1 MEQGKA
7 ITRYNCGGRKINMIT
22 KISIQNVKGYGIPG
36 RDINLM
42 LDPNKVNLCVAPNG
56 FGKSSLAAAFE
67 SMNRNRLDVPEDKK
81 HVDHKADPSS
91 LTVTIDGQDYVADNN
106 KNEIIQQVRPYV
118 IHNRTQVDYIKKRF
132 KSAFVVNAF
141 MEITP
146 IVVCPI
152 PEIPKLDF
160 YSITAIRKPF
170 GSNKKVVSDVSPI
183 LSDNYFCLL
192 LPSIFPILHKFEAK
206 KRWAKAGL
214 AMSRINA
221 LKGNEAQVIGS
232 VTDEMFAELESD
244 EDYQCYLNVY
254 KHIFRTFSKFDKF
267 NVFYQLQYLWV
278 HHREALRKLSA
289 RAEYEYYKKKVD
301 ANLHLLDSTG
311 RNIKTIEKDGSLIVI
326 FPHADEI
333 SNGQRDVLTFA
344 TELMIFRAS
353 LRRENKYIL
362 IIDEVFDYLDDAN
375 TLAAQYHLSRIVGK
389 YTGSVYVVLLTHL
402 NPYSFRNYVFNKK
415 IINEVYLEDV
425 APVSTE
431 DMMKFI
437 SFREWLEPKRFPE
450 RQATYDNLS
459 RDLFHYNPNAS
470 DRSAEIAGYH
480 RAGVKS
486 TWGNPTVFR
495 GVLVGELNKYLSG
508 QNNYDPYAVAMA
520 LRLRVEKVVYDK
532 LQTQELKDEFVATY
546 KTNEKL
552 EFCERHNIVVPDTY
566 FIVNSIHNE
575 ADHLKQNPLTG
586 RFEEKA
592 MVYKLQNGVV
602 HHIVAQL
609 FQYKGEALDA
619 SVVS

>member
-1 MEQGKA
+1 MVVNVGIQS
-7 ITRYNCGGRKINMIT
+7 MIT
-22 KISIQNVKGYGIPG
+22 KIRIENIKGYGIPG

-42 LDPNKVNLCVAPNG
+42 LDPKKVNLCVAPNG

-81 HVDHKADPSS
+81 HVDHKAEPSS

-141 MEITP
+141 MEIAP
-146 IVVCPI
+146 IIVCPI
-152 PEIPKLDF
+152 AEIPKLDF
-160 YSITAIRKPF
+160 YSITTIRKPF
-170 GSNKKVVSDVSPI
+170 GTNKKIVSDITPI
-183 LSDNYFCLL
+183 LSDNIFCLL
-192 LPSIFPILHKFEAK
+192 LPNVFPILHKFEAK
-206 KRWAKAGL
+206 KRWAKAEL

-221 LKGNEAQVIGS
+221 LRGNEAQVLGGII
-232 VTDEMFAELESD
+232 DEMFAELETD
-244 EDYQCYLNVY
+244 EDYQYYLDVY
-254 KHIFRTFSKFDKF
+254 KHIFRTLSTFEKF
-267 NVFYQLQYLWV
+267 NIFYQLQYLWV
-278 HHREALRKLSA
+278 HHREPLRKLSA
-289 RAEYEYYKKKVD
+289 RADYEYYKKKVD

-311 RNIKTIEKDGSLIVI
+311 RNIKTVEKDGSLIVT

-353 LRRENKYIL
+353 IRRENKYIL

-375 TLAAQYHLSRIVGK
+375 TMAAQYYLSKVIGK
-389 YTGSVYVVLLTHL
+389 YTGTVYVVLLTHL
-402 NPYSFRNYVFNKK
+402 NPFTFRNYVFNKK

-425 APVSTE
+425 VPVSTE

-437 SFREWLEPKRFPE
+437 SFREWLDPKKNPE
-450 RQATYDNLS
+450 RQTTYDNLS

-470 DRSAEIAGYH
+470 DRTAEIAGYH

-486 TWGNPTVFR
+486 TWGNPAVFR
-495 GVLVGELNKYLSG
+495 EVLVGEVNKYLSG
-508 QNNYDPYAVAMA
+508 QSNYDPYAVAMV
-520 LRLRVEKVVYDK
+520 LRLRVEKIVYDK
-532 LQTQELKDEFVATY
+532 LPTPALKDEFVATY

-552 EFCERHNIVVPDTY
+552 EFCERHNIVIPDTY

-586 RFEEKA
+586 RFEEKT